1 MKVQGN
7 GGTLVVTCK
16 ATVPGYKQDLL
27 FIKDA
32 ITNIISLKKLINQYQ
47 VTYDR
52 IGQIFVI
59 NRDGQGI
66 PNM

>member
-1 MKVQGN
+1 M
-7 GGTLVVTCK
+7 VTCK
-16 ATVPGYKQDLL
+16 ATVPGYKHDLL